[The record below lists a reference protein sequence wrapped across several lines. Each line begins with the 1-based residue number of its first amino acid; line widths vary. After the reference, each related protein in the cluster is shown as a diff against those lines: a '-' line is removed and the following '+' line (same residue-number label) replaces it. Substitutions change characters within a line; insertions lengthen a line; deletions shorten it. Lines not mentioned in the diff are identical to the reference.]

1 MVNPYIVMQEAVQL
15 ALMGKGYTLTNPIVG
30 AVVVKNDRIIG
41 RGYHT
46 GFGMPHAEIEA
57 LKSCEES
64 PEGAD
69 LYVTLEPCSTYGK
82 TPPCTDAIIKAGIKR
97 VFIGVADPNPI
108 NSGKGIDL
116 LLKNGVEV
124 FLGFDEELCAEII
137 EDFTKYIYT
146 KKPYVTLKAATSIDG
161 KIATKT
167 GDSKWITNESS
178 RIYVHYLRSIS
189 DAILVGIG
197 TILADNPHLNV
208 RSFSRDKEPFK
219 VVLDTHLKIP
229 EDASVIKEWGKNLIV
244 ATSTENKEKVDALLR
259 HGVKIILCGKKDG
272 LIDLKELTDK
282 LVQLNILNIFVEG
295 GSRVFASFLKEHLTD
310 KIYIF
315 TSNKIIGGDGVP
327 LFGSLGVTNIADCI
341 TCRHIDTKR
350 FEEDMLNVYKLTDY
364 KKYVI
369 ELTQQHKNRCASRC
383 SQG

>member
-1 MVNPYIVMQEAVQL
+1 LVNPYIVMQEAVQL

-30 AVVVKNDRIIG
+30 AIVVKNDKIIG

-57 LKSCEES
+57 LHSCEES
-64 PEGAD
+64 PKGAD

-97 VFIGVADPNPI
+97 VFIGVADPNPL

-116 LLKNGVEV
+116 LLNHGVEV

-146 KKPYVTLKAATSIDG
+146 KKPYVTLKAAASIDG
-161 KIATKT
+161 KIATVT

-208 RSFSRDKEPFK
+208 RSFQGIKS
-219 VVLDTHLKIP
+219 LLK
-229 EDASVIKEWGKNLIV
+229 
-244 ATSTENKEKVDALLR
+244 
-259 HGVKIILCGKKDG
+259 
-272 LIDLKELTDK
+272 
-282 LVQLNILNIFVEG
+282 
-295 GSRVFASFLKEHLTD
+295 
-310 KIYIF
+310 
-315 TSNKIIGGDGVP
+315 
-327 LFGSLGVTNIADCI
+327 
-341 TCRHIDTKR
+341 
-350 FEEDMLNVYKLTDY
+350 
-364 KKYVI
+364 
-369 ELTQQHKNRCASRC
+369 
-383 SQG
+383 